1 MSVPRPVSSVDRSG
15 STLPFVPLNQEALRE
30 RVVTAIRDA
39 VIQGRLRPG
48 EKVPEDELALR
59 FGVSRTPVREA
70 IRILEQQGMVKVLP
84 KKGTYIATVDPAD
97 EADGLAVRA
106 ALEELAV
113 RQALGRSTEA
123 QWRTLCDRLDR
134 VVERMRDAV
143 DRDDLVAAVE
153 LDIEFHTA
161 LVRRSGNRYLSRTW
175 HLVGMPFLI
184 WSPERELYS
193 QTRPSWTVGFADT
206 HGDLVAAIRTR
217 DETAATGAI
226 REHIKRKVAQMSKV
240 ADADPASSAP
250 GSNG

>member
-1 MSVPRPVSSVDRSG
+1 
-15 STLPFVPLNQEALRE
+15 LRE

-39 VIQGRLRPG
+39 VIQGKLRPG

-70 IRILEQQGMVKVLP
+70 IRILEQQGMVRVLP
-84 KKGTYIATVDPAD
+84 KKGTYIATVDPTD

-113 RQALGRSTEA
+113 RQALERSTEG
-123 QWRTLCDRLDR
+123 QWKTLCDRLDR
-134 VVERMRDAV
+134 VVDRMRDAI
-143 DRDDLVAAVE
+143 DRDDTVAAVE

-175 HLVGMPFLI
+175 HLVGIPFLI

-193 QTRPSWTVGFADT
+193 QSRPNWTIGFADK
-206 HGDLVAAIRTR
+206 HADLVAAIRTR
-217 DETAATGAI
+217 DEAACAGAV
-226 REHIKRKVAQMSKV
+226 REHIKRKVAQMSMDL
-240 ADADPASSAP
+240 DADQPPELP
-250 GSNG
+250 GPGG